1 MSDIQKRMEWFA
13 QLTFS
18 LVRQPKSA
26 AYYIGRAKKEYSLE
40 QEDVM
45 PFLEFFIDYCHR
57 EETDINIR
65 SRRNA
70 RYRTSIEKDQKPLL
84 VYKNSLVVMN
94 HFTTH
99 LPN

>member
-1 MSDIQKRMEWFA
+1 MSDQQKRMEWFA

-26 AYYIGRAKKEYSLE
+26 AYYIGRAKKQYTLA

-45 PFLEFFIDYCHR
+45 AFLQFFF
-57 EETDINIR
+57 EECLRDETSGNF
-65 SRRNA
+65 RRRG

-84 VYKNSLVVMN
+84 VYKNSLEIMN
-94 HFTTH
+94 HFTTR

>member
-1 MSDIQKRMEWFA
+1 MSDQQERMAWFA
-13 QLTFS
+13 QLTLS

-45 PFLEFFIDYCHR
+45 PFLKFFIDYCHR
-57 EETDINIR
+57 EETDVNFR
-65 SRRNA
+65 SRRSA

-84 VYKNSLVVMN
+84 AYKNSLIVMN
-94 HFTTH
+94 HFTTR